1 MINMKKIIIGL
12 GEILWDVF
20 PERKILGGAPANF
33 AYYVS
38 QFGFNGYVISAVG
51 DDILGKN
58 ILNSLEE
65 KSLNYLIETT
75 SFPTGIVQVTLS
87 GEGIP
92 NYEICENVAW
102 DNIPF
107 TEHTQK
113 LANKAS
119 AVCFGSL
126 AQRSKTSR
134 ETIRKF
140 LLATPPDCLRVCDI
154 NLRQHFY
161 DQNVIEESLEICNV
175 LKMNEDELEI
185 LADMIKLDVIN
196 DIEFCKQLLKKFHL
210 EIIILT
216 KGTEGSYI
224 FTKND
229 MSFQSTPKVQVADT
243 VGAGDSFTAAFVSAF
258 LSDKSIKESHR
269 IAVEVSAFVCQKYGG
284 MSELNPSIT
293 RLIK

>member
-1 MINMKKIIIGL
+1 MKKIIVGL

-20 PERKILGGAPANF
+20 PEQKILGGAPANF

-38 QFGFNGYVISAVG
+38 QFGFNGNVISAVG
-51 DDILGKN
+51 DDILGKE

-65 KSLNYLIETT
+65 KSLNCLIETT

-92 NYEICENVAW
+92 SYEICENVAW

-107 TEHTQK
+107 TEHTEK
-113 LANKAS
+113 LANKAA

-134 ETIRKF
+134 DTIRKF
-140 LLATPPDCLRVCDI
+140 LLATPPDSLRIFDV

-161 DQNVIEESLEICNV
+161 NQNIIQESLELCSV
-175 LKMNEDELEI
+175 LKMNEDELGI
-185 LADMIKLDVIN
+185 LADMIKVDATN
-196 DIEFCKQLLKKFHL
+196 DMEFCNYLLRKYHL
-210 EIIILT
+210 EIVILT

-224 FTKND
+224 FTKDD

-243 VGAGDSFTAAFVSAF
+243 VGAGDSFTAAFVAAL
-258 LSDKSIKESHR
+258 LSGKSIKESHR

-284 MSELNPSIT
+284 MAELSPSIMG
-293 RLIK
+293 LIKE

>member
-1 MINMKKIIIGL
+1 MKKIIVGL

-20 PERKILGGAPANF
+20 PEQKILGGAPANF

-38 QFGFNGYVISAVG
+38 QFGFNGNVISAVG
-51 DDILGKN
+51 DDILGKE

-65 KSLNYLIETT
+65 KSLNCLIETT

-92 NYEICENVAW
+92 SYEICENVAW

-107 TEHTQK
+107 TEHTEK
-113 LANKAS
+113 LANKAA

-134 ETIRKF
+134 ETIRRF
-140 LLATPPDCLRVCDI
+140 LLATPPDCLRIFDV

-161 DQNVIEESLEICNV
+161 DQNVIEESLKICNV

-185 LADMIKLDVIN
+185 LAGMIKLDVKN
-196 DIEFCKQLLKKFHL
+196 DIEFCKHLLKKNHL
-210 EIIILT
+210 EVIILT
-216 KGTEGSYI
+216 KGAEGSYI

-258 LSDKSIKESHR
+258 LTDKSIKESHR
-269 IAVEVSAFVCQKYGG
+269 IAVEVSAFVCQKYGA
-284 MSELNPSIT
+284 MSELSPSIMS
-293 RLIK
+293 LIK

>member
-1 MINMKKIIIGL
+1 MKKIIVGL

-20 PERKILGGAPANF
+20 PEQKILGGAPANF
-33 AYYVS
+33 AYYAS
-38 QFGFNGYVISAVG
+38 QFGCSGYVISAVG
-51 DDILGKN
+51 NDMLGKD

-65 KSLNYLIETT
+65 KSLKSLIETT
-75 SFPTGIVQVTLS
+75 NFPTGVVQVTLS

-92 NYEICENVAW
+92 HYEICENVAW

-107 TEHTQK
+107 SEHTES
-113 LANKAS
+113 LAKKVS

-140 LLATPPDCLRVCDI
+140 LLATPPGCMRIFDI

-161 DQNVIEESLEICNV
+161 NQNIIEESLEICNV
-175 LKMNEDELEI
+175 LKMNEDELVI
-185 LADMIKLDVIN
+185 LADMIKLDAVN
-196 DIEFCKQLLKKFHL
+196 DIEFCNHLLRKYHL
-210 EIIILT
+210 EILILT

-224 FTKND
+224 FTKDD

-243 VGAGDSFTAAFVSAF
+243 VGAGDSFTAAFVAALLF
-258 LSDKSIKESHR
+258 DKSIKESHR
-269 IAVEVSAFVCQKYGG
+269 IAVEVSAFVCEKYGA
-284 MSELNPSIT
+284 MSELSPSIVD
-293 RLIK
+293 LII